1 MHQRYAIDTITV
13 YHYAPL
19 GGKKKV
25 SSSKLRLEKGSWR
38 KNDIDNRQKLREN
51 RYEERMA
58 LELHR

>member
-19 GGKKKV
+19 GGKKRFRPRNSGWKKEV
-25 SSSKLRLEKGSWR
+25 GEK
-38 KNDIDNRQKLREN
+38 NYIDNREKLRGK